1 MRRRDTAV
9 VAALRSALSTIANA
23 EAASPVDT
31 DTSTTGSIHFAGAAP
46 GLGAAEVERLTRTEE
61 QQRAIV
67 TAEVAELSAH
77 VERLNRLCRQDEADA
92 ARRALEILAQI
103 LRDAAQS

>member
-9 VAALRSALSTIANA
+9 VAALRSALSAIANA
-23 EAASPVDT
+23 EAATPVDPG
-31 DTSTTGSIHFAGAAP
+31 TSTTGSIHFAGSAS

-67 TAEVAELSAH
+67 IAEAAELSGH

-92 ARRALEILAQI
+92 ARRALQI
-103 LRDAAQS
+103 LTRILDVPG